1 MVVSVTS
8 VRQGMVGAGVWLFL
22 IALVLWPAGVQGAEL
37 EATVVD
43 QATEKPLAARVA
55 VTDSAG
61 RFVEIAGE
69 HAHVEYLGK
78 RWCYIDG
85 SFTVNVPEG
94 GLSIE
99 IRRGFETLPL
109 SATIGAE
116 STKETVQR
124 TFRLRRWID
133 LSRQGYVN
141 GDIHAHV
148 PVPKQAHLQ
157 MRAEDLNTLTL
168 LCVSDAQSPIL
179 TTDYFTGKLD
189 ENSTPGCEI
198 YVGQEVL
205 EWQMGHLTLL
215 GLTSLI
221 SDYPHAGGGLEYWKN
236 DPHWDLMRAMR
247 ATRRQGGTVFWSHVA
262 SLPGAECPVGVAL
275 GLVDG
280 IELITWND
288 PTEFPNHWG
297 PWENSGMSQAEFP
310 VMRAMDLY
318 YQYLNAGFR
327 LPIAAGTDKLDEAI
341 PLGSNRTYARVSGP
355 AGYTAWLEAVKTG
368 KGFVTNSPILEF
380 EVEGHK
386 SGDVVE
392 FSGTKHVKAR
402 VTARSILP
410 FNTLDIV
417 MNGRTVGHR
426 TIPPPQGRPIGG
438 VYKMTVE
445 ATVDLSHSAWLAA
458 RVIDHPDLKRRAL
471 PRELTV
477 FAHTNPVYFL
487 QDGTKVREEAS
498 VVYLRKYVQGLLHW
512 LDTAPR
518 FALDEDRRAAH
529 EAAEE
534 ALAIYQRL

>member
-1 MVVSVTS
+1 MDD
-8 VRQGMVGAGVWLFL
+8 
-22 IALVLWPAGVQGAEL
+22 
-37 EATVVD
+37 ATG
-43 QATEKPLAARVA
+43 QPLAARVA

-61 RFVEIAGE
+61 RFVETAGA

-78 RWCYIDG
+78 RWCYVDG
-85 SFTVNVPEG
+85 LFSVEVPKG
-94 GLSIE
+94 GLSLE

-109 SATIGAE
+109 STRIDGSALGKTI
-116 STKETVQR
+116 KK
-124 TFRLRRWID
+124 TFHLRRWID
-133 LSRQGYVN
+133 LSRKGYVN

-148 PVPKQAHLQ
+148 PVPKQAHPQ

-168 LCVSDAQSPIL
+168 LCVSDAQPPIL

-198 YVGQEVL
+198 CVGQEVL

-215 GLTSLI
+215 GLSSLI
-221 SDYPHAGGGLEYWKN
+221 SGYPHAGGGLEYWKN
-236 DPHWDLMRAMR
+236 DPHWDLMRAMQ

-275 GLVDG
+275 GFVDG

-341 PLGSNRTYARVSGP
+341 PLGSNRTYARVDGP
-355 AGYTAWLEAVKTG
+355 AGYAAWVEAVKAG

-386 SGDVVE
+386 SGDVVV

-426 TIPPPQGRPIGG
+426 TIPPPQGRPAGG

-458 RVIDHPDLKRRAL
+458 RVIDHPDLKRRVL

-487 QDGTKVREEAS
+487 QDGQKVREEAS

-512 LDTAPR
+512 LDTDPR
-518 FALDEDRRAAH
+518 FALDEDRRAAR

-534 ALAIYQRL
+534 ALAIYQGL